1 MKTDFKLTESEEKLA
16 EIIWREAPIT
26 SPSLV
31 ALAKRELAWEKS
43 TTYTMLKKLG
53 DKGVVKNDNA
63 LVTVLL
69 TRDELAT
76 RQRHDYNIMFF
87 GGPLPKFK
95 KMILNKKIVTVM

>member
-1 MKTDFKLTESEEKLA
+1 MAIYFSLTVAEEKLA
-16 EIIWREAPIT
+16 ELIWRKAPIH
-26 SPSLV
+26 SPDLV
-31 ALAKRELAWEKS
+31 ELALREMNWKKS
-43 TTYTMLKKLG
+43 TTNTMLKKLG